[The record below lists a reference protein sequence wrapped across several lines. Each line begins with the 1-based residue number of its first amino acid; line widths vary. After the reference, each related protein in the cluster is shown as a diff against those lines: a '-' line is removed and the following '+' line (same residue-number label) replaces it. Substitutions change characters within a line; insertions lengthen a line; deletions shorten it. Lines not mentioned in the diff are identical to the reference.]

1 MICYLKGEILDL
13 QTNKIEILTQA
24 WVWYEVWISEINYA
38 EIVDKD
44 LKEIKLFIFHNITD
58 NSQALCG
65 FLTRDEKQIFE
76 QLIKI
81 SWVGWKVALL
91 ILSLWKNVLFEAIA
105 NEDKKT
111 IESVKW
117 IGKKMAEKIILE
129 LKDKDLFTLWYLENK
144 DVNSAKNSEKTWINL
159 DKTIYDNV
167 KTTLVNMGYNAKNID
182 IALSELPKELT
193 SLEEILPW
201 VIGKLG

>member
-58 NSQALCG
+58 NSQALYG

-117 IGKKMAEKIILE
+117 IWKKMAEKIILE

-144 DVNSAKNSEKTWINL
+144 DVNSTKNSEKTWVNL
-159 DKTIYDNV
+159 DKNIYDDV
-167 KTTLVNMGYNAKNID
+167 KTTLVNMGYNSKNID

>member
-13 QTNKIEILTQA
+13 QTNKIEILTRA

-58 NSQALCG
+58 NSQALYG

-117 IGKKMAEKIILE
+117 IWKKMAEKIILE

-144 DVNSAKNSEKTWINL
+144 DVNSANNSEKAWVNL
-159 DKTIYDNV
+159 DKNIYDNV